1 MTKVYRR
8 EEVYRLDGLENV
20 APDAVVGYAKGTRA
34 SDESALGN
42 VSSEV
47 LTDNTSAWSGDH
59 CMDAA
64 AVPGILLTSRPLGRA
79 APTLQDLPAS
89 LLREL
94 GITGFP

>member
-1 MTKVYRR
+1 M
-8 EEVYRLDGLENV
+8 D
-20 APDAVVGYAKGTRA
+20 

-79 APTLQDLPAS
+79 SPTLQDLPVS

-94 GITGFP
+94 GITGFPAED